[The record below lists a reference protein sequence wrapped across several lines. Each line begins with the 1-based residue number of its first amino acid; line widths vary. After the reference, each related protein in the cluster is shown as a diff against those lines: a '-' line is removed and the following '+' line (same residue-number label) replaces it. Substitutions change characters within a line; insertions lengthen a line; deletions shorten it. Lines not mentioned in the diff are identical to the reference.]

1 MTAPAWRAASVIA
14 WRFPQPEG
22 RMSAITPGVSLRR
35 KETIFAAAIAPANER
50 AMQLTR
56 PWSRFFYLTLDAHC
70 HAGNVLSPLV
80 VIRRPSEFL
89 MQAWTP
95 STGNERVRFS
105 PWRALSPFQ
114 RAPLRETFGVRR
126 DRCKRRSIILHFG
139 NGRRRGLRFPRACT
153 LGICVL
159 AACQTLRQDI
169 RADQFPGQ
177 PPLAQ
182 GGRGHLHR
190 FGFCP
195 IRSAL
200 LAPFEH
206 ALAPIMGPPTLPRLF
221 ALRPLNIP

>member
-1 MTAPAWRAASVIA
+1 MRI
-14 WRFPQPEG
+14 
-22 RMSAITPGVSLRR
+22 
-35 KETIFAAAIAPANER
+35 
-50 AMQLTR
+50 AMQ
-56 PWSRFFYLTLDAHC
+56 
-70 HAGNVLSPLV
+70 GNVLSPLV
-80 VIRRPSEFL
+80 VIRRPR
-89 MQAWTP
+89 AWTS

-114 RAPLRETFGVRR
+114 RAPLRKTFGVRR

-177 PPLAQ
+177 PP
-182 GGRGHLHR
+182 
-190 FGFCP
+190 

-200 LAPFEH
+200 RAPFEH